1 MTARKV
7 GVLATVVLVCSTAAG
22 CGRGQVVS
30 PAPVVPGRST
40 CGVTMVID
48 HDGRQPGSGTRTQ
61 ALQRWAAGVKK
72 VLALLEEGSP
82 SSALRFTHA
91 EGVLELSSVQS
102 LLAPVF
108 AREAFAD
115 PDAPFA
121 KAEVT
126 DATGRVMAAV
136 SFETA
141 PKGGYLIGQLSVQRP
156 PGDC

>member
-7 GVLATVVLVCSTAAG
+7 GVLATVVLVCSTVAG
-22 CGRGQVVS
+22 FGRGQVVS
-30 PAPVVPGRST
+30 PAAVVTGRST
-40 CGVTMVID
+40 CGVAMVID
-48 HDGRQPGSGTRTQ
+48 HDGLQPGSGTRTQ

-72 VLALLEEGSP
+72 TLALLEKGS
-82 SSALRFTHA
+82 SSSTLPFTHA

-115 PDAPFA
+115 PDAPFR
-121 KAEVT
+121 KVEVT
-126 DATGRVMAAV
+126 DATGRVLAAV
-136 SFETA
+136 NFETA

-156 PGDC
+156 PEDC